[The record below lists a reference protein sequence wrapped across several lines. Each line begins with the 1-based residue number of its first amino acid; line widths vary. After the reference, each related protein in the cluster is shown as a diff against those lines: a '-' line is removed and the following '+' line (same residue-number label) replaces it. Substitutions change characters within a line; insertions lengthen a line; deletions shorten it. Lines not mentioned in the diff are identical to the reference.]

1 MQMLLISLLLFLVGG
16 TVSLLFSR
24 SGRMASIIG
33 AGSAFAASII
43 GLVPASYSLFSGVS
57 QQLKYP
63 WAMPCGSLSL
73 EIDPLS
79 ALFLTPLLILTALAS
94 VFGAEYLKP
103 WAQKKTLGA
112 PWFFFN
118 MLAFSMIAILLA
130 RNAML
135 FIIAW
140 ELMTILSFLLVTFE
154 HEKKSVRT
162 AGWIYLVA
170 AHAGVV
176 FIFVVFVMLGMKNG
190 SMDFDKFALPAAS
203 FSIASL
209 IFVFSVIGFGSK
221 AGFVPLHVW
230 LPEAHPAAPSHV
242 SAIMSGIM
250 IKMGIYG
257 ILRIFVYLGH
267 PCEWWGWLLIGM
279 GALSAVM
286 GVLFALA
293 QHDLKRL
300 LAYSTV
306 ENAGIILIGMGMGVL
321 GIAVK
326 SPLMAVAGFAGALL
340 HVINHS
346 LFKGLLFLCAGSVLH
361 GTGTVEIDSLGGLH
375 KRMPWTS
382 FAFLTGAVSICGLPP
397 FNGFISEFLIYFGA
411 FFSLSSM
418 NGANVFSSSAVIIS
432 LALAGGLALACFTKA
447 FGMIFTGEPRSG
459 DISRFHESSPTMLVP
474 MLTLSVLC
482 LAAALTAPLTVS
494 AFKYILPELTGMS
507 FSSGATELDKIVK
520 PLWHVC
526 FISVAFFFW
535 LLALWVLRKLM
546 PRSDIEEKTGTWD
559 CGYCRPTARMQYSSS
574 SFSQPLVRFFN
585 FFLRISTGFKGPRG
599 IFPKDSHY
607 LTEIPD
613 IFEKRFFAPVFVKI
627 HDFLVLLHRFQNGRI
642 QMYIMYIGAMLLILL
657 IWKLS

>member
-1 MQMLLISLLLFLVGG
+1 MLLISLLVFFIGG
-16 TVSLLFSR
+16 VLSLLFSR
-24 SGRMASIIG
+24 SGRIASIVG
-33 AGSAFAASII
+33 AGSAFVASII
-43 GLVPASYSLFSGVS
+43 GLFPALHSLFSGVS
-57 QQLKYP
+57 QQLRYP
-63 WAMPCGSLSL
+63 WSMPCGSLSFEL
-73 EIDPLS
+73 DPLS

-94 VFGAEYLKP
+94 VFGAEYLRS
-103 WAQKKTLGA
+103 WSLKKSLGA

-135 FIIAW
+135 FIISW

-170 AHAGVV
+170 AHVGVL
-176 FIFVVFVMLGMKNG
+176 FIFVVFIMLGMKNG
-190 SMDFDKFALPAAS
+190 SMDFDKFALPPGSIAA
-203 FSIASL
+203 ASL
-209 IFVFSVIGFGSK
+209 IFVFSIIGFGSK

-257 ILRIFVYLGH
+257 ILRVFIYLGPPH
-267 PCEWWGWLLIGM
+267 EWWGWLLIGV
-279 GALSAVM
+279 GALSAVT

-306 ENAGIILIGMGMGVL
+306 ENAGIIMIGMGTGVL
-321 GIAVK
+321 GVALK
-326 SPLMAVAGFAGALL
+326 SPLMAAAGFAGALL

-361 GTGTVEIDSLGGLH
+361 GTGTVEIDKLGGLH

-382 FAFLTGAVSICGLPP
+382 FAFLTGSVSICGLPP

-411 FFSLSSM
+411 FYSISSM
-418 NGANVFSSSAVIIS
+418 NGAHVFSSSAVIIS

-447 FGMIFTGEPRSG
+447 FGMIFSGEPRSG
-459 DISRFHESSPTMLVP
+459 DNSRFHESSPSMLLP
-474 MLTLSVLC
+474 MLALSSLC
-482 LAAALTAPLTVS
+482 LIAAFTAPLTVS
-494 AFKYILPELTGMS
+494 AFKYMLPQLTGMT
-507 FSSGATELDKIVK
+507 FSTSAKALDIIIK

-526 FISVAFFFW
+526 FISAGFFLW
-535 LLALWVLRKLM
+535 LFALWLLRKLM
-546 PRSDIEEKTGTWD
+546 PRSEVVEKTVTWD
-559 CGYCRPTARMQYSSS
+559 CGYCRPNGRMQYSSS
-574 SFSQPLVRFFN
+574 SFAQPLTRFFN
-585 FFLRISTGFKGPRG
+585 FFLRIRTLFKGPRG

-607 LTEIPD
+607 MTETPD
-613 IFEKRFFAPVFVKI
+613 IFEKGFFAPIFARI
-627 HDFLVLLHRFQNGRI
+627 HDFLVLLHRFQNGRV
-642 QMYIMYIGAMLLILL
+642 QMYIMYIAAMLLILL